1 MSDDG
6 GDESDGSWAEV
17 IEEETGKTYYF
28 NEGTGA
34 TQWHHPYGSDS
45 DEEGEVTGGGTGGAG
60 AGGGSRVSTG
70 SAEWDEVTDKASG
83 KTYWFNAA
91 TGESTWTRPGSGGAA
106 SQNRSEADT
115 DDVEKAAATKD
126 DVKITNGRASR
137 SDSDDWIGEKRTF
150 VHWILMLLFLAGFWA
165 VAGMCMN
172 TLGGGL

>member
-45 DEEGEVTGGGTGGAG
+45 DEEGEGTSGGTGGAG
-60 AGGGSRVSTG
+60 AGGGSGGSTG
-70 SAEWDEVTDKASG
+70 SAEWDEVADKASG

-91 TGESTWTRPGSGGAA
+91 TGESTWTRPGSGGAGA
-106 SQNRSEADT
+106 PSAGLQYEYLDSNGGLQGPYSDT
-115 DDVEKAAATKD
+115 EMRNWYSD
-126 DVKITNGRASR
+126 GYFR
-137 SDSDDWIGEKRTF
+137 SDLKVRGIAR
-150 VHWILMLLFLAGFWA
+150 
-165 VAGMCMN
+165 
-172 TLGGGL
+172 GGRVTG